1 MRKFFRLLYG
11 AYLKFN
17 QDDGWAIASYVALS
31 ILTSLFPFLIFLTA
45 LAGFFGLEAEADA
58 ARKLL
63 FEAWPESVAAP
74 ISREIRNVLTQPHGD
89 LLTLG
94 AVFAIYFSSTG
105 VEALRVALNRAYNL
119 HEQRSWW
126 LLRLESILF
135 VFLGAASL
143 LAIAIFLVFAP
154 LARAIAQRYVPLVV
168 EELQP
173 LYEMVRY
180 GVTTAVLAVA
190 LFAAHKY
197 LPATRRTTVFIAPGL
212 ALTLLVSLAFGVGFG
227 NYLARFAGSYIS
239 TYAGLA
245 SIMIAIVFLQ
255 LLAAIFIFGAELNQT
270 VATGGKNGRQD
281 HKKAGLSA
289 P

>member
-1 MRKFFRLLYG
+1 MQKFLRILYD

-17 QDDGWAIASYVALS
+17 RDDGWAIASYIALS

-45 LAGFFGLEAEADA
+45 LAGFFGLQAEADA
-58 ARKLL
+58 ATKLL
-63 FEAWPESVAAP
+63 FDTWPASVAAP
-74 ISREIRNVLTQPHGD
+74 ISAEIRNVLTQPRGG

-94 AVFAIYFSSTG
+94 AVFAIYFSASG
-105 VEALRVALNRAYNL
+105 VEALRVALNRAYDSP
-119 HEQRSWW
+119 EQRSWW
-126 LLRLESILF
+126 WLRLESIIF

-143 LAIAIFLVFAP
+143 LAIAILLVLAP
-154 LARAIAQRYVPLVV
+154 LARAIAQSYVPLVV

-173 LYEMVRY
+173 LYGPVRY
-180 GVTTAVLAVA
+180 GVTTAVLAIA

-197 LPATRRTTVFIAPGL
+197 LPATRRDTAFIAPGL
-212 ALTLLVSLAFGVGFG
+212 ALTLFASLAFGVGFG

-255 LLAAIFIFGAELNQT
+255 LLAAIFIYGAELNQT
-270 VATGGKNGRQD
+270 VATGGK
-281 HKKAGLSA
+281 SA
-289 P
+289 ESQG

>member
-1 MRKFFRLLYG
+1 MRKFFRVLYD

-45 LAGFFGLEAEADA
+45 LAGFFGLDAEADA
-58 ARKLL
+58 ATKLL

-74 ISREIRNVLTQPHGD
+74 ISAEIRNVLTQPHGG
-89 LLTLG
+89 LLTFG
-94 AVFAIYFSSTG
+94 AVFAIYFSATG
-105 VEALRVALNRAYNL
+105 VEALRVALNRAYDTR
-119 HEQRSWW
+119 EQRAWW

-135 VFLGAASL
+135 VFIGAASL
-143 LAIAIFLVFAP
+143 LAVAILLVLAP
-154 LARAIAQRYVPLVV
+154 LARAIAERYVPLVV
-168 EELQP
+168 HELQH
-173 LYEMVRY
+173 LYGPVRY
-180 GVTTAVLAVA
+180 GVTTAVLTMA
-190 LFAAHKY
+190 LFAAHKF
-197 LPATRRTTVFIAPGL
+197 LPAERRRVAFIAPGL
-212 ALTLLVSLAFGVGFG
+212 ALTLIASLALGVGFG

-255 LLAAIFIFGAELNQT
+255 LLAAIFIYGAELNQT
-270 VATGGKNGRQD
+270 VASGGEDKGER
-281 HKKAGLSA
+281 GLSA